1 VGACSEVDSRAVVL
15 VSRQRPVT
23 CLRRIGRP
31 GSRDGG
37 IRGILLRSPEPVT
50 LFPKS
55 SETAHMHMR
64 FASSR
69 QRSCDL
75 PWLRRKTARCVLL
88 AALLSATAVMP
99 ADRAE
104 GQGWS
109 DPVTTTPSFIQKQ
122 FGPYGGVLPAEGEQY
137 CGPVATAMGLY
148 YLGHNGYTQLAPST
162 YTQGNVADEAAAGN
176 LALVIGGLAGTS
188 ALGGTGVLG
197 LQTAVDTYFA
207 AKGISTGRFTLSLIG
222 GNVPPTVGPS
232 ATWFGQQLAPN
243 EQVSPPPEQIAFS
256 TLLVGWYRPNTSA
269 PPNTYERSGGH
280 FVNVAAADG
289 VTGSLTVFNPY
300 PSAFVANAANVPSSN
315 PQVVGTSSLP
325 ADWTVVNGGQSASGL
340 TQYAQIQSGT
350 TVGDLSN
357 LKGIMEFGLGW
368 SVDRSAQPTD
378 PGYGIDD
385 WQITTTQVL
394 NTNAGS
400 LDVLARLTGAGGI
413 AKAGL
418 GTLLLTNDN
427 LLTGTNSLYGGTL
440 ASSFAVGTAQ
450 APGTP
455 FGTGS
460 VEGKASSVLD
470 FRPDDGTPQAIH
482 FKLAAGA
489 GSRLQID
496 AGGTEIHLAKG
507 ANPSLTV
514 TVGGNTDGVTPN
526 LVSANQG
533 HAEIL
538 VGGGL
543 ASLGG
548 TTKLLVAGS
557 GANLP
562 AVTNGMVLPL
572 ILGKDNDLNETASFL
587 TYDATAGFLPAT
599 PILASAVGIN
609 DPGISATT
617 IYRADTSQT
626 VAGAGA
632 AVYALE
638 VSAGRTV
645 SGTGTL
651 AIGPGAG
658 VAGVILNG
666 GTVSAPVAFGAAE
679 AVVLADL
686 QGGTIAAPITGTGG
700 LIKAGRGPLVL
711 TADNA
716 GLSGQIAVN
725 EGSLVA
731 ANTAGSAT
739 GTASITLQSA
749 ATLQIAAGGRVAGA
763 IGVANEG
770 ILSLAGG
777 TAAGDV
783 TVAAPVGVERGGTI
797 EGYGTV
803 SGTATLRGDI
813 RAGTTAGTL
822 SFDGPADLDGSAF
835 YWRLDDLVDN
845 ATSQATPDWNTLA
858 FNGLAKLGRSGAPL
872 SIFLEFA
879 DGISPQS
886 GDPYWNLT
894 HTWTLFDI
902 NTQPESLQLELR
914 NPLFNEGQF
923 GLSRDSTSGSVRLAF
938 IPVPEPGSLLLVTAV
953 AGWCLARWRP
963 GRHRSF
969 PGK

>member
-1 VGACSEVDSRAVVL
+1 
-15 VSRQRPVT
+15 
-23 CLRRIGRP
+23 
-31 GSRDGG
+31 
-37 IRGILLRSPEPVT
+37 
-50 LFPKS
+50 
-55 SETAHMHMR
+55 MHIR

-69 QRSCDL
+69 QPSRDL
-75 PWLRRKTARCVLL
+75 PCLRRKTARGVLL
-88 AALLSATAVMP
+88 AALLSATAFVP
-99 ADRAE
+99 VDRAA

-122 FGPYGGVLPAEGEQY
+122 FGPYGGVLPGEGEEY

-176 LALVIGGLAGTS
+176 LALVIGGLADTS
-188 ALGGTGVLG
+188 VFGGTRLDK
-197 LQTAVDTYFA
+197 LQTAVQTYFA
-207 AKGISTGRFTLSLIG
+207 AKGISAGLKLTQIG
-222 GNVPPTVGPS
+222 ITNSPIVGPS

-256 TLLVGWYRPNTSA
+256 TLLVGWYARSA
-269 PPNTYERSGGH
+269 PNTYVRNSGH

-300 PSAFVANAANVPSSN
+300 PSAFVSSAANVPSSN
-315 PQVVGTSSLP
+315 PQVVGTSYLP
-325 ADWTVVNGGQSASGL
+325 ADWTLVADGKSFSNL
-340 TQYAQIQSGT
+340 TGYAQIQSGT
-350 TVGDLSN
+350 KVGDLSN
-357 LKGIMEFGLGW
+357 SKAIMELGMGW
-368 SVDRSAQPTD
+368 SVKRSALPTD

-413 AKAGL
+413 AKKGL

-427 LLTGTNSLYGGTL
+427 LLTGSNSLSGGTL
-440 ASSFAVGTAQ
+440 ASSFAGGTDQ

-460 VEGKASSVLD
+460 FSGEMSSVLD
-470 FRPDDGTPQAIH
+470 FRPDDATPRAIH
-482 FKLAAGA
+482 FTLAAGA
-489 GSRLQID
+489 GSRFQID

-507 ANPSLTV
+507 ANSSLTV

-533 HAEIL
+533 HKEIL

-562 AVTNGMVLPL
+562 AVTNGMVAPV

-587 TYDATAGFLPAT
+587 TYDATVGFLPAT

-658 VAGVILNG
+658 FAGLILNG

-716 GLSGQIAVN
+716 GLSGKIAVN
-725 EGSLVA
+725 EGMLVA

-749 ATLQIAAGGRVAGA
+749 ATLQIAAGGRVSGA
-763 IGVANEG
+763 IGVDNEG

-803 SGTATLRGDI
+803 SGIATLSGDI
-813 RAGTTAGTL
+813 RAGTTAGKLT
-822 SFDGPADLDGSAF
+822 FDGRADLGGSAF
-835 YWRLDDLVDN
+835 YWRLDALADD
-845 ATSQATPDWNTLA
+845 ATSQGTPDWNTLA
-858 FNGLAKLGRSGAPL
+858 FNGPAAELGRLGSTTL

-886 GDPYWNLT
+886 GNPFWNS
-894 HTWTLFDI
+894 HRTWTVFDI
-902 NTQPESLQLELR
+902 NAAQWSV
-914 NPLFNEGQF
+914 NPRAGNFSFAEGQF
-923 GLSRDSTSGSVRLAF
+923 HFSTSQVNGTGTGLLTFA
-938 IPVPEPGSLLLVTAV
+938 PVPEPSTCMMAL
-953 AGWCLARWRP
+953 AGLACGGYTMFRR
-963 GRHRSF
+963 R
-969 PGK
+969 KQA

>member
-1 VGACSEVDSRAVVL
+1 MV
-15 VSRQRPVT
+15 
-23 CLRRIGRP
+23 
-31 GSRDGG
+31 
-37 IRGILLRSPEPVT
+37 
-50 LFPKS
+50 
-55 SETAHMHMR
+55 
-64 FASSR
+64 
-69 QRSCDL
+69 
-75 PWLRRKTARCVLL
+75 L
-88 AALLSATAVMP
+88 AALLLATAFVP
-99 ADRAE
+99 VDRAA

-122 FGPYGGVLPAEGEQY
+122 FGPYGGVLPAEGENY

-148 YLGHNGYTQLAPST
+148 YLGHNGYTQLAPPT
-162 YTQGNVADEAAAGN
+162 YTPGNVTDEAAAGN

-197 LQTAVDTYFA
+197 LPTAVETYFA
-207 AKGISTGRFTLSLIG
+207 AKGISPSRFTFSRIG
-222 GNVPPTVGPS
+222 GNDPPTVGPDV
-232 ATWFGQQLAPN
+232 TWFGQQLAPN
-243 EQVSPPPEQIAFS
+243 EQVSPLPDQIAFS
-256 TLLVGWYRPNTSA
+256 TLLVGWFDETGTA
-269 PPNTYERSGGH
+269 NTYVNSGGH
-280 FVNVAAADG
+280 YVNVAAADS

-300 PSAFVANAANVPSSN
+300 PSLFVSTAANVPSSN
-315 PQVVGTSSLP
+315 PQMVGTSYLP
-325 ADWTVVNGGQSASGL
+325 ADWTVVIGEQGASGL

-350 TVGDLSN
+350 TLGDLS
-357 LKGIMEFGLGW
+357 LDKAIMAVGMGW
-368 SVDRSAQPTD
+368 SVDRSALPTD

-400 LDVLARLTGAGGI
+400 LDVLARLTGTGGI
-413 AKAGL
+413 AKQGL

-427 LLTGTNSLYGGTL
+427 LLAGANSLSGGTL
-440 ASSFAVGTAQ
+440 ASSFAGGTAQ

-460 VEGKASSVLD
+460 VGGEMSSVLD
-470 FRPDDGTPQAIH
+470 FRPDDATPRAIH
-482 FKLAAGA
+482 FTLAAGA
-489 GSRLQID
+489 GSTFQID

-526 LVSANQG
+526 FTSANQG

-538 VGGGL
+538 VGDGL

-548 TTKLLVAGS
+548 TTRLLVAGS

-638 VSAGRTV
+638 VSAGWTV

-686 QGGTIAAPITGTGG
+686 QGGTIAAPISGTGG

-716 GLSGQIAVN
+716 GLAGRIAVN
-725 EGSLVA
+725 EGMLVA

-739 GTASITLQSA
+739 GTASITLQPA

-763 IGVANEG
+763 IGVDNEG

-783 TVAAPVGVERGGTI
+783 TVVAPVGVERGGTI

-803 SGTATLRGDI
+803 SGTATLQGDI

-822 SFDGPADLDGSAF
+822 TFDGPADLSGSAF
-835 YWRLDDLVDN
+835 YWRLDALADD
-845 ATSQATPDWNTLA
+845 ATSQGTPDWNTLV
-858 FNGLAKLGRSGAPL
+858 FNGAANLGRPGAPL
-872 SIFLEFA
+872 SILLEFA

-886 GDPYWNLT
+886 GSSFWSST
-894 HTWTLFDI
+894 RTWTLFD
-902 NTQPESLQLELR
+902 
-914 NPLFNEGQF
+914 FNSQVGTLLIPPVLNSSFAEGQF
-923 GLSRDSTSGSVRLAF
+923 GVSRDPASGSVRLAF
-938 IPVPEPGSLLLVTAV
+938 IPVPEPSTCMMAL
-953 AGWCLARWRP
+953 AGLACGGYTMFRR
-963 GRHRSF
+963 R
-969 PGK
+969 KQA

>member
-1 VGACSEVDSRAVVL
+1 
-15 VSRQRPVT
+15 
-23 CLRRIGRP
+23 
-31 GSRDGG
+31 
-37 IRGILLRSPEPVT
+37 
-50 LFPKS
+50 
-55 SETAHMHMR
+55 MHIR

-69 QRSCDL
+69 QPSRDL
-75 PWLRRKTARCVLL
+75 PCLRRKTARGVLL
-88 AALLSATAVMP
+88 AALLSATAFVP
-99 ADRAE
+99 VDRAA

-122 FGPYGGVLPAEGEQY
+122 FGPYGGVLPGEGEQY

-176 LALVIGGLAGTS
+176 LALVIGGLAETK
-188 ALGGTGVLG
+188 ALGGTDLG
-197 LQTAVDTYFA
+197 KLQTAVQTYFA
-207 AKGISTGRFTLSLIG
+207 AKGISTDRFTYSLIG
-222 GNVPPTVGPS
+222 DNNPPTVGPD

-243 EQVSPPPEQIAFS
+243 EQVSPSPEQIAFS
-256 TLLVGWYRPNTSA
+256 TLLVSWFAPSA
-269 PPNTYERSGGH
+269 LPNTYVRTAGH
-280 FVNVAAADG
+280 FVNVAAADD
-289 VTGSLTVFNPY
+289 VTGNLTVFNPY
-300 PSAFVANAANVPSSN
+300 PSAFVSSAANVPSSN
-315 PQVVGTSSLP
+315 PQVVGTSYLP
-325 ADWTVVNGGQSASGL
+325 ADWTLVSGSQSASGL

-350 TVGDLSN
+350 TVGDLSTT
-357 LKGIMEFGLGW
+357 KGIMQFGMGW
-368 SVDRSAQPTD
+368 KVNRSALPTD

-427 LLTGTNSLYGGTL
+427 LLTGSNSLSGGTL
-440 ASSFAVGTAQ
+440 ASSFAGGTAQ

-460 VEGKASSVLD
+460 FSGEMSSVLD
-470 FRPDDGTPQAIH
+470 FRPDDATPRAIH
-482 FKLAAGA
+482 FTLAAGA
-489 GSRLQID
+489 GSRFQID

-507 ANPSLTV
+507 ANSSLTV
-514 TVGGNTDGVTPN
+514 TIGGNTDGVTPN
-526 LVSANQG
+526 LVSAGRG

-562 AVTNGMVLPL
+562 AVTNGMVAPV

-587 TYDATAGFLPAT
+587 TYDATVGFLPAT

-609 DPGISATT
+609 DPSISATT

-651 AIGPGAG
+651 AIGPGTG
-658 VAGVILNG
+658 VAGLILNG

>member
-1 VGACSEVDSRAVVL
+1 LFVSQSHETHKEVL
-15 VSRQRPVT
+15 VTTNSAP
-23 CLRRIGRP
+23 LALANLP
-31 GSRDGG
+31 
-37 IRGILLRSPEPVT
+37 
-50 LFPKS
+50 S
-55 SETAHMHMR
+55 SETDQLHGWCAALRHQACEPPR
-64 FASSR
+64 
-69 QRSCDL
+69 
-75 PWLRRKTARCVLL
+75 LRRKTARGVLL
-88 AALLSATAVMP
+88 AALLSAAAVVP
-99 ADRAE
+99 LDRAA

-122 FGPYGGVLPAEGEQY
+122 FGPYGGVLPGEGEEY

-162 YTQGNVADEAAAGN
+162 YTQGNVADEATAGN
-176 LALVIGGLAGTS
+176 LALVIGGLAETS
-188 ALGGTGVLG
+188 ALGGTELVKLK
-197 LQTAVDTYFA
+197 TAVQTYFA
-207 AKGISTGRFTLSLIG
+207 AKGISTDRFTFSLIG
-222 GNVPPTVGPS
+222 DNNPPTVGPD

-243 EQVSPPPEQIAFS
+243 EQVSPSPEQIAFS
-256 TLLVGWYRPNTSA
+256 LLGVSWFAPMPSA
-269 PPNTYERSGGH
+269 LPNTYVRTGGH
-280 FVNVAAADG
+280 FVTVAAADG
-289 VTGSLTVFNPY
+289 VTGNLTVFNPY
-300 PSAFVANAANVPSSN
+300 PSAFVSSAANVPSSN
-315 PQVVGTSSLP
+315 PQVVGTSYLP
-325 ADWTVVNGGQSASGL
+325 ADWTLVSGGQSASGL

-350 TVGDLSN
+350 TLGDLSTT
-357 LKGIMEFGLGW
+357 KAIMQFGMGW
-368 SVDRSAQPTD
+368 RVDRSALPTD

-385 WQITTTQVL
+385 WQITTTQGL

-400 LDVLARLTGAGGI
+400 LDVLAKLTGAGGI

-427 LLTGTNSLYGGTL
+427 LLTGANLLSGGTL
-440 ASSFAVGTAQ
+440 ASSFTGGTVQ

-460 VEGKASSVLD
+460 FEGKTSSVLD
-470 FRPDDGTPQAIH
+470 FRPDDATPRAIH
-482 FKLAAGA
+482 FTLAAGA
-489 GSRLQID
+489 GSRFQID

-507 ANPSLTV
+507 ANSSLTV

-526 LVSANQG
+526 VVSANRG

-626 VAGAGA
+626 VTGAGA

-651 AIGPGAG
+651 AIGPGTGYAG
-658 VAGVILNG
+658 LILNG
-666 GTVSAPVAFGAAE
+666 GTVSAPVALGAAE
-679 AVVLADL
+679 AVVAADL

-725 EGSLVA
+725 EGRLVA

-749 ATLQIAAGGRVAGA
+749 ATLEIAAGGRVAGA
-763 IGVANEG
+763 ITVNREG

-777 TAAGDV
+777 TAVGDV
-783 TVAAPVGVERGGTI
+783 TVVAPDGVERGGTI

-813 RAGTTAGTL
+813 RAGTTAGALT
-822 SFDGPADLDGSAF
+822 FDGPADLSGSAF
-835 YWRLDDLVDN
+835 YWRLDALADD
-845 ATSQATPDWNTLA
+845 ATSQGTPDWNTLA
-858 FNGLAKLGRSGAPL
+858 FNGFAELGNANSKL

-879 DGISPQS
+879 DGIGPQS
-886 GDPYWNLT
+886 GDSFWNST
-894 HTWTLFDI
+894 HTWTLFDM
-902 NTQPESLQLELR
+902 NSQWAGNY
-914 NPLFNEGQF
+914 NPGNFSFAEGQF
-923 GLSRDSTSGSVRLAF
+923 GFSWDNVNGAGLLTFA
-938 IPVPEPGSLLLVTAV
+938 PVPEPGSLLLLTVAVGWMLLWKRMRTGSQVTV
-953 AGWCLARWRP
+953 A
-963 GRHRSF
+963 
-969 PGK
+969 

>member
-1 VGACSEVDSRAVVL
+1 
-15 VSRQRPVT
+15 
-23 CLRRIGRP
+23 
-31 GSRDGG
+31 
-37 IRGILLRSPEPVT
+37 
-50 LFPKS
+50 
-55 SETAHMHMR
+55 M
-64 FASSR
+64 
-69 QRSCDL
+69 
-75 PWLRRKTARCVLL
+75 RRKTARGVLL
-88 AALLSATAVMP
+88 AALLSATAFVP
-99 ADRAE
+99 VDRAA

-122 FGPYGGVLPAEGEQY
+122 FGPYGGVLPGEGEEY

-176 LALVIGGLAGTS
+176 LALVIGGLADTS
-188 ALGGTGVLG
+188 VFGGTRLDK
-197 LQTAVDTYFA
+197 LQTAVQTYFA
-207 AKGISTGRFTLSLIG
+207 AKGISAGRFTFSLIG
-222 GNVPPTVGPS
+222 DDIPPEKGPD
-232 ATWFGQQLAPN
+232 AKWFRQQLAPN
-243 EQVSPPPEQIAFS
+243 EPVSPSPDQIAFS
-256 TLLVGWYRPNTSA
+256 TLLVSWFAPSA
-269 PPNTYERSGGH
+269 PNTYVYDGGH
-280 FVNVAAADG
+280 FVNVAAADD
-289 VTGSLTVFNPY
+289 VTGNLTVFNPY
-300 PSAFVANAANVPSSN
+300 PSAFVSSAANVPSSN
-315 PQVVGTSSLP
+315 PQVVGTSYLP
-325 ADWTVVNGGQSASGL
+325 ADWTLVIDGQSASGL

-350 TVGDLSN
+350 TLGDLSTT
-357 LKGIMEFGLGW
+357 KAIMQFGMGW
-368 SVDRSAQPTD
+368 RVDRSALPTD

-385 WQITTTQVL
+385 WQITSTQVL
-394 NTNAGS
+394 NTNDGS
-400 LDVLARLTGAGGI
+400 LDVLAKLTGAGGI

-427 LLTGTNSLYGGTL
+427 LLTGSNSLSGGTL
-440 ASSFAVGTAQ
+440 ASSFAGGTAQ

-460 VEGKASSVLD
+460 FSGEMSSVLD
-470 FRPDDGTPQAIH
+470 FRPDDATPRAIH
-482 FKLAAGA
+482 FTLAAGA
-489 GSRLQID
+489 GSRFQID

-507 ANPSLTV
+507 ANSSLTV

-526 LVSANQG
+526 LVSANRG

-562 AVTNGMVLPL
+562 AVTNGMVAPV

-587 TYDATAGFLPAT
+587 TYDATVGFLPAT

-651 AIGPGAG
+651 AIRPGTG
-658 VAGVILNG
+658 VAGLILNG

-725 EGSLVA
+725 EGRLVA

-739 GTASITLQSA
+739 GTATVTLQSA
-749 ATLQIAAGGRVAGA
+749 ATLQIAAGGRVSGA
-763 IGVANEG
+763 IDVQSEG

-803 SGTATLRGDI
+803 SGIATLSGDI
-813 RAGTTAGTL
+813 RAGTTAGKLT
-822 SFDGPADLDGSAF
+822 FDGRADLGGSAF

-845 ATSQATPDWNTLA
+845 ATSQVATDWNTLSFQGPA
-858 FNGLAKLGRSGAPL
+858 ELGRAGAPL
-872 SIFLEFA
+872 TIFLEFA

-886 GDPYWNLT
+886 GNPFWNS
-894 HTWTLFDI
+894 HRTWTVFDI
-902 NTQPESLQLELR
+902 NAAQWSV
-914 NPLFNEGQF
+914 NPRAGNFSFAEGQF
-923 GLSRDSTSGSVRLAF
+923 NFSFSQVNGTVTGLLTFA
-938 IPVPEPGSLLLVTAV
+938 PVPEPSTCMMAL
-953 AGWCLARWRP
+953 AGLACGGYTMFRR
-963 GRHRSF
+963 R
-969 PGK
+969 KQA